1 MSLPD
6 RSVAEANL
14 TEAGSSSCRLGD
26 NSAEPATARRPAPGG
41 SLLPREHGAYAGI
54 AFPLITALAL
64 GAPTAVQLLW
74 LAGSVAVFLAH
85 EPLLIMLGERGRR
98 NHTALGARA
107 RKVAYGLAV
116 FALAAGGLGWS
127 LAPAA
132 ARAAL
137 ILPLA
142 LGALLL
148 RLILTHRE
156 RSLPGELLAC
166 VTLSS
171 VVVPIALAG
180 GVGLRASLIA
190 GAIWCAVSSLATLVA
205 RATIA
210 RAKQATNH
218 RRLSW
223 ATMALSLAAM
233 LAAFLLTLANL
244 LLALAAAAIL
254 PLVLLAMT
262 FSIAQVH
269 PRHLRAMGWSLV
281 GSNLITLILVG
292 VGLRWAAN

>member
-1 MSLPD
+1 MSPPD
-6 RSVAEANL
+6 RSAVEAGL
-14 TEAGSSSCRLGD
+14 AEAGSPSRDLG
-26 NSAEPATARRPAPGG
+26 NRSGEPAAARRPAPGG

-54 AFPLITALAL
+54 AFPLITALLL
-64 GAPTAVQLLW
+64 GRPNAVQLLW
-74 LAGSVAVFLAH
+74 LAGCVAVFLAH

-107 RKVAYGLAV
+107 RRTAYGLAA
-116 FALAAGGLGWS
+116 FALATGGLGWW

-132 ARAAL
+132 ARVAL

-171 VVVPIALAG
+171 VVIPIALAG
-180 GVGLRASLIA
+180 GASPRAAIIA
-190 GAIWCAVSSLATLVA
+190 GAVWCAVSALATLTV

-210 RAKQATNH
+210 RAKQTANH
-218 RRLSW
+218 RRLAY
-223 ATMALSLAAM
+223 ATIAFSAA
-233 LAAFLLTLANL
+233 A
-244 LLALAAAAIL
+244 LLASFLFTRANVLPVLAAAAIL
-254 PLVLLAMT
+254 PFVLLAVA
-262 FSIAQVH
+262 FSLVDVH

-281 GSNLITLILVG
+281 GSNVITLVALL
-292 VGLRWAAN
+292 VGLR

>member
-1 MSLPD
+1 MSPPD
-6 RSVAEANL
+6 RSDVERNIAEAN
-14 TEAGSSSCRLGD
+14 SSSRRLGE
-26 NSAEPATARRPAPGG
+26 STGAPAAAHRPAPGG

-54 AFPLITALAL
+54 AFPLITALSL

-74 LAGSVAVFLAH
+74 IAGCVAVFLAH

-98 NHTALGARA
+98 SHSALGARA
-107 RKVAYGLAV
+107 RKAACGLAA
-116 FALAAGGLGWS
+116 FAIAAGGIGWW
-127 LAPAA
+127 LAAPA

-171 VVVPIALAG
+171 VVIPIALAG
-180 GVGLRASLIA
+180 GINSRAAIIA
-190 GAIWCAVSSLATLVA
+190 GAVWCAVSALATLTV

-210 RAKQATNH
+210 RAKQTANH
-218 RRLSW
+218 RRLTH
-223 ATMALSLAAM
+223 ATIAFGAVALLAS
-233 LAAFLLTLANL
+233 FLLTRANVL
-244 LLALAAAAIL
+244 PVLAAAAIL
-254 PLVLLAMT
+254 PFVLLAVA
-262 FSIAQVH
+262 FSLVHVH

-281 GSNLITLILVG
+281 GSNVITLIALL
-292 VGLRWAAN
+292 VGLR